1 VASALRGDEEANGRA
16 AREQLEQR
24 QGRQLAVRRLW
35 RLSPLRIAILRMM
48 AVDTTADARAVQ
60 IGALRALGGAGRLSQ
75 ALAMSEQARR
85 ISIAGLLGRRP
96 ELTPSEA
103 RCIVLKRIL
112 GEELYQAAYRDDSR

>member
-16 AREQLEQR
+16 ARERLGQR
-24 QGRQLAVRRLW
+24 QGRQLAVR